1 VRVARCSSRRR
12 AEIEQLAVE
21 FATSGIERNE
31 SCRRRGLKLRT
42 FNRHR
47 RNPAKREEYRGDGV
61 ASWLRLNW
69 LGGNTR
75 ECLAHFGAYTSPR
88 DFQRLR
94 TWAPLVPNQILAP
107 D

>member
-1 VRVARCSSRRR
+1 
-12 AEIEQLAVE
+12 
-21 FATSGIERNE
+21 
-31 SCRRRGLKLRT
+31 
-42 FNRHR
+42 
-47 RNPAKREEYRGDGV
+47 V